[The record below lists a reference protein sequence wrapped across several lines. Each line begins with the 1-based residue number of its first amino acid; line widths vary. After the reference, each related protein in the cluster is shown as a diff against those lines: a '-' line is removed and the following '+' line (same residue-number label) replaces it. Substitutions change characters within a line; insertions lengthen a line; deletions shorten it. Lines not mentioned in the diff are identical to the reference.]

1 MEVTETTNEL
11 VKVVETSGVEPQTAT
26 TLKESFLPFFEQA
39 EEWKRKAE
47 ALVVTDATQ
56 VHDMKMART
65 ARLALKEI
73 RVNAD
78 KKRKELKEDSLRYG
92 KAVQGVYN
100 VIEFLIAPIE
110 KHLQE
115 QEDFVAI
122 AEAKRKAELKASREM
137 EIQPFA
143 EFVALGLNFGEMTDE
158 DYAKTLNGAKLQ
170 LQAKIEAEQK
180 SEAEKIA
187 KEKAEAEE
195 RERIRIENKRLKA
208 EAEAKEKQLAEERAK
223 AEAERKELEEKAR
236 KEKAAAEAK
245 LKAEAEAKERQLAEE
260 RAKAEAERKAIEEKA
275 RKEKEEA
282 EKKAQVERAKQD
294 AILKA
299 EREAKEKLEAELK
312 AKAEAEQ
319 KARKEAEEKAAAE
332 LKAKQDAEKKAK
344 AAPDKAKLNDFAK
357 MLDELTLPELK
368 SEEANKVLSDA
379 KTLLQKVSTF
389 IREKS
394 SII

>member
-195 RERIRIENKRLKA
+195 RERIRIENERLKA
-208 EAEAKEKQLAEERAK
+208 EAEAKERQLAEERAK
-223 AEAERKELEEKAR
+223 AEAERKAIEEKAR
-236 KEKAAAEAK
+236 KEKE
-245 LKAEAEAKERQLAEE
+245 EAEKKAQVE

>member
-195 RERIRIENKRLKA
+195 RERIRIENERLKA
-208 EAEAKEKQLAEERAK
+208 EAEAKEKATCRKGKSTKQKLNAK
-223 AEAERKELEEKAR
+223 R
-236 KEKAAAEAK
+236 
-245 LKAEAEAKERQLAEE
+245 LKK
-260 RAKAEAERKAIEEKA
+260 KH
-275 RKEKEEA
+275 
-282 EKKAQVERAKQD
+282 EKK
-294 AILKA
+294 
-299 EREAKEKLEAELK
+299 
-312 AKAEAEQ
+312 
-319 KARKEAEEKAAAE
+319 
-332 LKAKQDAEKKAK
+332 KKK
-344 AAPDKAKLNDFAK
+344 PKKRHK
-357 MLDELTLPELK
+357 
-368 SEEANKVLSDA
+368 
-379 KTLLQKVSTF
+379 
-389 IREKS
+389 
-394 SII
+394 

>member
-100 VIEFLIAPIE
+100 VLEFLIAPIE

-187 KEKAEAEE
+187 KEKA
-195 RERIRIENKRLKA
+195 
-208 EAEAKEKQLAEERAK
+208 
-223 AEAERKELEEKAR
+223 
-236 KEKAAAEAK
+236 
-245 LKAEAEAKERQLAEE
+245 
-260 RAKAEAERKAIEEKA
+260 
-275 RKEKEEA
+275 
-282 EKKAQVERAKQD
+282 
-294 AILKA
+294 
-299 EREAKEKLEAELK
+299 
-312 AKAEAEQ
+312 
-319 KARKEAEEKAAAE
+319 
-332 LKAKQDAEKKAK
+332 K

>member
-195 RERIRIENKRLKA
+195 RERIRIEN
-208 EAEAKEKQLAEERAK
+208 ER
-223 AEAERKELEEKAR
+223 
-236 KEKAAAEAK
+236 

-282 EKKAQVERAKQD
+282 EKKAQVERAKQEAERKAIEEKAKRKRRSRKKGKVERAKQD

>member
-187 KEKAEAEE
+187 KEKAEAEA
-195 RERIRIENKRLKA
+195 REQQRLENERLKA

-236 KEKAAAEAK
+236 KEKAVAEAK
-245 LKAEAEAKERQLAEE
+245 
-260 RAKAEAERKAIEEKA
+260 
-275 RKEKEEA
+275 
-282 EKKAQVERAKQD
+282 
-294 AILKA
+294 LKA

-319 KARKEAEEKAAAE
+319 KAKREAEAKEAAE

>member
-100 VIEFLIAPIE
+100 VIEYLIAPIE
-110 KHLQE
+110 KHLEDQE
-115 QEDFVAI
+115 KFAEIQ
-122 AEAKRKAELKASREM
+122 EAKRKAELNIARKN
-137 EIQPFA
+137 EIQPFV
-143 EFVALGLNFGEMTDE
+143 EFIPYELNLGELSE
-158 DYAKTLNGAKLQ
+158 DVYAQTLKNAKILF
-170 LQAKIEAEQK
+170 QAKIEAEQ
-180 SEAEKIA
+180 
-187 KEKAEAEE
+187 KAEAEE

-223 AEAERKELEEKAR
+223 AEAERK
-236 KEKAAAEAK
+236 
-245 LKAEAEAKERQLAEE
+245 
-260 RAKAEAERKAIEEKA
+260 
-275 RKEKEEA
+275 
-282 EKKAQVERAKQD
+282 
-294 AILKA
+294 
-299 EREAKEKLEAELK
+299 
-312 AKAEAEQ
+312 
-319 KARKEAEEKAAAE
+319 ARKEAEAKVIAE
-332 LKAKQDAEKKAK
+332 QKAKALLEKKAK

>member
-122 AEAKRKAELKASREM
+122 AEA
-137 EIQPFA
+137 
-143 EFVALGLNFGEMTDE
+143 
-158 DYAKTLNGAKLQ
+158 
-170 LQAKIEAEQK
+170 
-180 SEAEKIA
+180 
-187 KEKAEAEE
+187 E
-195 RERIRIENKRLKA
+195 R
-208 EAEAKEKQLAEERAK
+208 
-223 AEAERKELEEKAR
+223 
-236 KEKAAAEAK
+236 
-245 LKAEAEAKERQLAEE
+245 
-260 RAKAEAERKAIEEKA
+260 
-275 RKEKEEA
+275 
-282 EKKAQVERAKQD
+282 
-294 AILKA
+294 
-299 EREAKEKLEAELK
+299 
-312 AKAEAEQ
+312 
-319 KARKEAEEKAAAE
+319 KARKEAEAKVIAE
-332 LKAKQDAEKKAK
+332 QKAKALLEKKAK